1 VARLGPSM
9 AATCTRGKPE
19 GGGGYMGTTGKRCGT
34 YRSSQCS
41 RSLLNSMRWDANIET
56 FPDRGSLNSVHHDTR
71 VFFGCFLQEE
81 GGESMQ
87 EMGGGV
93 GCLLNRSRYS
103 TSYFPSTSFPG
114 KGSNSDSDP
123 ACGVLRGDGGFS
135 ERGMLGQMNSAAA
148 TKRARTTT
156 MTSPQVGTVSLAGP
170 RPSDR
175 AKDGH
180 MCRSST
186 RWTRLETASSI
197 DDAPPMLDLQEITVS
212 NEKRR

>member
-56 FPDRGSLNSVHHDTR
+56 FPDRGSLNLVHHDTR

-87 EMGGGV
+87 EMGGGWDV
-93 GCLLNRSRYS
+93 YS
-103 TSYFPSTSFPG
+103 TGRGIQRHISHPRVFRE
-114 KGSNSDSDP
+114 KGATQTQTRPVESCEGTGASQNV
-123 ACGVLRGDGGFS
+123 ACWD
-135 ERGMLGQMNSAAA
+135 
-148 TKRARTTT
+148 K
-156 MTSPQVGTVSLAGP
+156 
-170 RPSDR
+170 
-175 AKDGH
+175 
-180 MCRSST
+180 
-186 RWTRLETASSI
+186 
-197 DDAPPMLDLQEITVS
+197 
-212 NEKRR
+212 